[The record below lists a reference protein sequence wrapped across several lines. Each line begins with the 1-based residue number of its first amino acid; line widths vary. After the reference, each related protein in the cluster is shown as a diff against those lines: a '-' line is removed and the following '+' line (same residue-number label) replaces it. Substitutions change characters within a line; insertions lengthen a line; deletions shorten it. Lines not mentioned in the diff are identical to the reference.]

1 MTGAEELGFLFVAT
15 AEPKIFKNGSNVIK
29 PVLCIDSLR
38 TSLEEI
44 EMEILTKEEI
54 LFQNFKVKYKI

>member
-1 MTGAEELGFLFVAT
+1 MICRE
-15 AEPKIFKNGSNVIK
+15 
-29 PVLCIDSLR
+29 VLYHPQHPLLPLDSLR
-38 TSLEEI
+38 ISLEEI